1 MKLNA
6 IAEDIAYKLGDQF
19 NLTLRESIK
28 HTLVYFRS
36 KFMRDDIDRNGT
48 NVNSYYQTVK
58 LDFERVNIFDDLK
71 ADIACLAELCT
82 DAKEDDKYYLLKSTK
97 KLPSF
102 IRLKSNAQSPF
113 RFIGSLTRKT
123 RFKPA
128 TPETLPLMQLLPY
141 RKTSIYYYIS
151 NNYLYL
157 LNTSELCEALIEGIF
172 DDPREAFE
180 LCQGESFKD
189 DSEFPMSNDLLFYI
203 VDGIVRG
210 SYPLRNKEDGE
221 QTNLQN
227 GSINDKNSSNV

>member
-6 IAEDIAYKLGDQF
+6 IAEDVAYKLGDQF
-19 NLTLRESIK
+19 NMTLKESIK
-28 HTLVYFRS
+28 HTIVYYRS

-48 NVNSYYQTVK
+48 NVNSYYQTVV
-58 LDFERVNIFDDLK
+58 LDFERVNIFDDLD
-71 ADIACLAELCT
+71 ADLACLATMCDE
-82 DAKEDDKYYLLKSTK
+82 AKENDKYYVLKSK
-97 KLPSF
+97 QKLPSF

-113 RFIGSLTRKT
+113 RFIGSLTRRT

-128 TPETLPLMQLLPY
+128 TPETMPLMELLPY
-141 RKTSIYYYIS
+141 RQASIYYYIS

-180 LCQGESFKD
+180 LCQGESFRD

-203 VDGIVRG
+203 VDGIVGR
-210 SYPLRNKEDGE
+210 SYPLRNKDDGE

-227 GSINDKNSSNV
+227 GTINDKNPSAI